1 MVRGAEL
8 RIAETRAVN
17 RALRKAYGIGLC
29 SVEELGAFSSPPR
42 SSAVPP
48 PSNGSILQR
57 FGQRPAPAPGSALP
71 FDPPVQPRCES
82 REGSTR
88 RTSAA
93 PQTLSGASRELVESF
108 ISHLAA
114 AAKQNR
120 DALVCKL
127 NSYAQHCGG
136 KIMRRH
142 IPGLH
147 SGQQD
152 LVSNLDG
159 LFLVRVERA
168 SYRWHPQ
175 KPFFALRFGILE
187 PTSHEALSFSGRLY
201 CTERALWKLR
211 WFLRDFGYDTELLTR
226 DQVDEKALLNLR
238 GVIRTSFTSLNGHS
252 YQNLDAFAPAAEWEA
267 LSCTSSNQDG
277 RESSQD
283 EL

>member
-1 MVRGAEL
+1 
-8 RIAETRAVN
+8 
-17 RALRKAYGIGLC
+17 
-29 SVEELGAFSSPPR
+29 
-42 SSAVPP
+42 
-48 PSNGSILQR
+48 
-57 FGQRPAPAPGSALP
+57 
-71 FDPPVQPRCES
+71 
-82 REGSTR
+82 
-88 RTSAA
+88 
-93 PQTLSGASRELVESF
+93 
-108 ISHLAA
+108 
-114 AAKQNR
+114 
-120 DALVCKL
+120 
-127 NSYAQHCGG
+127 
-136 KIMRRH
+136 MRRH

-201 CTERALWKLR
+201 CTDRALWKLR
-211 WFLRDFGYDTELLTR
+211 WFLHDFGYDTELLTR

-267 LSCTSSNQDG
+267 LSCTATSPEV
-277 RESSQD
+277 RECSQD